1 LLWIDQNVILHKLVF
16 VDNPRIS
23 CCHGR
28 GVQERVVLNTLF
40 FWEKVLGQIE
50 ELNPTV
56 LFTYSIFKPLALTY
70 ADAGRR
76 TCEIRLCR
84 ACPQCQN
91 LHARLC
97 SAASLLV
104 MSEKKSFYPGR
115 RRLSGRWL
123 ETVMA
128 TDAADSGSVLQ

>member
-1 LLWIDQNVILHKLVF
+1 MESIKIRCQTRHKKYQPSDKLLPWKRR
-16 VDNPRIS
+16 P
-23 CCHGR
+23 GAR
-28 GVQERVVLNTLF
+28 GSKHSF
-40 FWEKVLGQIE
+40 FLGGKVLGQIE

-128 TDAADSGSVLQ
+128 TDAADFGSVLQ